1 MDIQA
6 LSMNMANQ
14 QVRDQAGAAVMNM
27 AFGQAKDQGAAV
39 VELINSAALPQITDP
54 TLGTQVDL
62 LA

>member
-1 MDIQA
+1 
-6 LSMNMANQ
+6 MNMANQ

-39 VELINSAALPQITDP
+39 VELINSAVLPQITDP
-54 TLGTQVDL
+54 ALGSQVNL